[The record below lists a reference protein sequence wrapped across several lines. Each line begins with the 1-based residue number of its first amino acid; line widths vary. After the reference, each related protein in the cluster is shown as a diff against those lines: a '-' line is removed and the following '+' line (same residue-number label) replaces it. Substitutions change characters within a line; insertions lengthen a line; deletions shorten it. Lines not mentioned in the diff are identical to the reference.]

1 MWWRILKFSESSY
14 TAPQYI
20 KMWEEQGK
28 RGDRVLMR
36 GLHTGG
42 AVITVK
48 PSDPVYKVC
57 VYTGCEVRVTD
68 PFEIY

>member
-1 MWWRILKFSESSY
+1 
-14 TAPQYI
+14 
-20 KMWEEQGK
+20 MWEEQGK